1 MAVEYCI
8 ISIGALSH
16 NKFWGENAPLRSSHA
31 TTTLV
36 SDEGRLILV
45 DPSLP
50 AQALAPRFNERTG
63 KQLSDVTDVFCTTLR
78 PVHRR
83 SIEALPQAR
92 WWCSESE
99 LESYSRHLL
108 GLLDSAGR
116 MEGRCTDPNHAH
128 SHPSHEAGDATTLI
142 AKELKLLE
150 RFKAAPDKFTA
161 QVDLYP
167 LPGASEGSA
176 GLLLTPATTSIV
188 IAGDAVLTGE
198 HLQRAMVWE
207 GCTDIERA
215 RRSIEDVLEVAD
227 VIIPGHDNIL
237 LSPGRW
243 I

>member
-1 MAVEYCI
+1 
-8 ISIGALSH
+8 
-16 NKFWGENAPLRSSHA
+16 
-31 TTTLV
+31 V
-36 SDEGRLILV
+36 SEQGRLILV

-83 SIEALPQAR
+83 SIEALAQAR

-116 MEGRCTDPNHAH
+116 MTGRGAGGR
-128 SHPSHEAGDATTLI
+128 SAEAPDEESSLI
-142 AKELKLLE
+142 AAELKLLE
-150 RFKAAPDKFTA
+150 RFKPAPDKFSP
-161 QVDLYP
+161 QVGLYP

-176 GLLLTPATTSIV
+176 GLLLTPATNSII

-207 GCTDIERA
+207 GCTDLERA
-215 RRSIEDVLEVAD
+215 RHSMEDVLEVAD
-227 VIIPGHDNIL
+227 VIIPGHDNVV